1 MKNLAMIKEKILT
14 EAITYDDV
22 LLVPNYSEIM
32 PRETTLTTYLTKNIV
47 LNLPIISAAMDTV
60 TEAPMAI
67 AIAREGGLGVIHKN
81 MSIEEQAD
89 HVDRV
94 KRSESGMILNPF
106 TLTSDKKVK
115 DALRLMAKFHISGI
129 PVIDDDNKLIGII
142 TNRDLRFDPN
152 PEDPISMYM
161 TKEKLITAPE
171 GTTLEDAEKILQ
183 KNRIEKLPVVDKDNN
198 IKGLITFKDIQKK
211 KQHPNAA
218 KDEKGRLRV
227 GAAVGVSRD
236 TLERVAKLLEA
247 GVDAV
252 FIDTA
257 HGHTKGVIEQL
268 KLVKKHYPELQVI
281 TGNIATSEAAEELIK
296 AGADGLKVGIG
307 PGSICTTRVIAGVGV
322 PQLSAVYDVAQ
333 VAMKYGVPVIAD
345 GGIKQSGDIS
355 KAIAAG
361 ADSVMIGGLLAGH
374 EESPGE
380 RVLYEG
386 RAYKIYRGMGSLGA
400 MQQGSA
406 DRYFQDVEEEI
417 SKLVPEGIEG
427 RVPYKGRI
435 QDTLYQMAG
444 GLRAAFGYCGARNIK
459 EMKEKAKFVKITS
472 AGLRESHPHDVKVTK
487 ESPNYFVQ

>member
-22 LLVPNYSEIM
+22 LLVPNYSEVM
-32 PRETTLTTYLTKNIV
+32 PRETKLTTYLTKKIV

-81 MSIEEQAD
+81 MSIEDQAD

-94 KRSESGMILNPF
+94 KRSESGMIQNPF

-129 PVIDDDNKLIGII
+129 PVIDKNNKLIGII

-152 PEDPISMYM
+152 PEDSISIYM
-161 TKEKLITAPE
+161 TKENLITAPE

-218 KDEKGRLRV
+218 KDDKGRLRV

-236 TLERVAKLLEA
+236 TLERVAKLIEA
-247 GVDAV
+247 GVDAI

-268 KLVKKHYPELQVI
+268 KLVKKHYPDLQVI
-281 TGNIATSEAAEELIK
+281 TGNIATAEAAEELIK

-333 VAMKYGVPVIAD
+333 VAMKYDIPVIAD

-459 EMKEKAKFVKITS
+459 EMKEKARFVKITS

>member
-1 MKNLAMIKEKILT
+1 MSIYKDKIVSEGLT
-14 EAITYDDV
+14 FDDV
-22 LLVPNYSEIM
+22 LLIPAYSEVLPRDVSICTKFSRNISLNM
-32 PRETTLTTYLTKNIV
+32 PIV
-47 LNLPIISAAMDTV
+47 SAAMDTV
-60 TEAPMAI
+60 TEAKLAI
-67 AIAREGGLGVIHKN
+67 SIAREGGIGVIHKN
-81 MSIEEQAD
+81 MSIEDQAD

-94 KRSESGMILNPF
+94 KRSESGMIQNPF

-129 PVIDDDNKLIGII
+129 PVIDKNNKLIGII

-152 PEDPISMYM
+152 PEDSISIYM
-161 TKEKLITAPE
+161 TKENLITAPE

-218 KDEKGRLRV
+218 KDDKGRLRV

-236 TLERVAKLLEA
+236 TLERVAKLIEA
-247 GVDAV
+247 GVDAI

-268 KLVKKHYPELQVI
+268 KLVKKHYPDLQVI
-281 TGNIATSEAAEELIK
+281 TGNIATAEAAEELIK

-333 VAMKYGVPVIAD
+333 VAMKYDIPVIAD

-459 EMKEKAKFVKITS
+459 EMKEKARFVKITS